1 MTQASFPIV
10 PESPQSPP
18 KKRGRPRKENPSPK
32 TKQYRAAYHNK
43 SNAAVR
49 VPPGYLTRAMVL
61 ERTGL
66 TDGQLMSLLRQRR
79 LKRSRTTSYNTA
91 LYSEGE
97 VERMMRELGRQV
109 ENGLRMPNSVIF
121 TTDVGQGHVNYRAED
136 AKKVILLMKA
146 GRKLD
151 DIFLGTDVHPRAI
164 KAIVVDYK
172 DLAGAVVLSREMMV
186 LVNKLPLQ
194 GAMPITE
201 PEDLYE
207 SIKLALDAG
216 VCRSCRSLPAETC
229 RGCARREHRPRPA
242 QASAGT
248 PPSAGPATRSGPPT
262 GSASPSEPSA
272 GPTPSGA
279 PTGSSIE
286 T

>member
-1 MTQASFPIV
+1 MTQGSSPLNQEL
-10 PESPQSPP
+10 PEPP
-18 KKRGRPRKENPSPK
+18 FKKGHTRKANSTPSTKAYRRG
-32 TKQYRAAYHNK
+32 YHNK

-49 VPPGYLTRAMVL
+49 VPPGYMSRAMVL

-66 TDGQLMSLLRQRR
+66 TDGQLASLLRQRR
-79 LKRSRTTSYNTA
+79 LKRSRTSSYGCA
-91 LYSEGE
+91 LYTEGD
-97 VERMMRELGRQV
+97 VDRIMRELGRQV
-109 ENGLRMPNSVIF
+109 ESGLRMPNSVVF
-121 TTDVGQGHVNYRAED
+121 TTDAGQGGMTYRAED
-136 AKKVILLMKA
+136 AERVILLMKA

-151 DIFLGTDVHPRAI
+151 DIFLETKIHPRAI

-216 VCRSCRSLPAETC
+216 VCRSCRSLPAEAC

-248 PPSAGPATRSGPPT
+248 PPSTEPTTRSGLPT

-279 PTGSSIE
+279 PTGSSTE